1 VETSEQLVT
10 APPRWKQWALAI
22 VGLLLAAWALGMQ
35 IMLLIVLAPKFGHV
49 FADMGVRYPAIRLMA
64 AWHWPL
70 LALLVLGQAFLIA
83 LAARKRQFG
92 VWLLIAGGVMWA
104 ATTVAM
110 ALFGSNVTA
119 AVQGVVS
126 ALESSS

>member
-1 VETSEQLVT
+1 METSLPLSL
-10 APPRWKQWALAI
+10 AGRRWKQWTLAI
-22 VGLLLAAWALGMQ
+22 LGLLFAAWALGMQ

-49 FADMGVRYPAIRLMA
+49 FADMGIQYPAIRLMA
-64 AWHWPL
+64 AWQWPL

-83 LAARKRQFG
+83 LAARKRRFG